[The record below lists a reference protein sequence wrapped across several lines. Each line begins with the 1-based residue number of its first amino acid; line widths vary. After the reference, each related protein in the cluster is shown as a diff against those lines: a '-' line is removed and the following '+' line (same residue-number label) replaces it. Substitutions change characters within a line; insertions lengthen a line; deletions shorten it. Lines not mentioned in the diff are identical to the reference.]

1 MIWWHRNRG
10 YSIKRFGIRPKRD
23 FYVLWMLPF
32 IFSPSTL
39 SIKLWI
45 SVVHPRTWPISLESP
60 RITSVSP
67 STPSAPPTMH
77 PTPKPVHCKTVTARR
92 VYISTAKTPKAI
104 DILHNKPNAVLEIAK
119 IVWKCSCS
127 FHPWHEA
134 DKNKTLLKALRTQ
147 AFDLFWYVW
156 FGRLGLVSLDWQV
169 WFGMFGSVW

>member
-1 MIWWHRNRG
+1 MIWWHRSG
-10 YSIKRFGIRPKRD
+10 YSIKRCGMRPQKD
-23 FYVLWMLPF
+23 SCVLWMLPF
-32 IFSPSTL
+32 IFSPSAL

-60 RITSVSP
+60 RSTSVSR
-67 STPSAPPTMH
+67 STSSAPPTMH
-77 PTPKPVHCKTVTARR
+77 LMPKPVHCKTVTARH

-134 DKNKTLLKALRTQ
+134 DKNKTLPKALRTQ
-147 AFDLFWYVW
+147 ALTTLTSN
-156 FGRLGLVSLDWQV
+156 FG
-169 WFGMFGSVW
+169 